1 MKLPWTIAAPDE
13 VSPNIT
19 SATMLEASISRPQP
33 VQNPSLIGANGL
45 GHCAFGHF
53 GREDVATSAEE
64 DAPGAGDADLAFS
77 LSMRF
82 NTS

>member
-1 MKLPWTIAAPDE
+1 MAAPDE

-19 SATMLEASISRPQP
+19 SATMFKASISRPQP
-33 VQNPSLIGANGL
+33 VQKPSLIGAYGL

-53 GREDVATSAEE
+53 GREELATLAED
-64 DAPGAGDADLAFS
+64 DAAGAGDADLELP

-82 NTS
+82 KTS